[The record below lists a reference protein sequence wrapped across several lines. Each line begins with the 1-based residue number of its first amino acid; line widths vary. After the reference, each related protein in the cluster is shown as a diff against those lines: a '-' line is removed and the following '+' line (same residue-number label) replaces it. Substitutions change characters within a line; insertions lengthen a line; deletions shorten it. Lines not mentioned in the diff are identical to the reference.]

1 MQYSSNDLMNIYQLG
16 KCSNRT
22 WNLIYCSKLIHC
34 LEFEALIGGGVFVI
48 VIYQMIFGGKI
59 TLKIEKMPTKQN
71 VKSSRTTQGIIQ
83 FIN

>member
-1 MQYSSNDLMNIYQLG
+1 MKYSSNDLMNIYQLG

-34 LEFEALIGGGVFVI
+34 LEFEALIGGGGFVI

-59 TLKIEKMPTKQN
+59 T
-71 VKSSRTTQGIIQ
+71 VY
-83 FIN
+83 